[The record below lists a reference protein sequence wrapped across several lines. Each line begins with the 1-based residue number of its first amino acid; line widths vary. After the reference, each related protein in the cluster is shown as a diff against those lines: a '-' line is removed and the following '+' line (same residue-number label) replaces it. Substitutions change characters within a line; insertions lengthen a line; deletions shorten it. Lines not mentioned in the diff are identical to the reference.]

1 VAACCLSILF
11 GCNAKDQSGSQTIP
25 PISPTSDPDDFV
37 HDVGT
42 VIAGS
47 EVNYEFQIVNTSNE
61 RIVIEAD
68 TDIQRNCGCS
78 SLEPSSRSV
87 EPGSEARIKTRVG
100 TTGKDGPFAYGGTIT
115 WASPAGDKRVVKLT
129 LKGVAKS
136 PFKCDPEVVSFLPDE
151 IRKGVVKEVVLD

>member
-1 VAACCLSILF
+1 MNSVFARHPCPDPSPNCTPSNSLRNGELLTRDLVSMTSRNSRRLIAFRSLVAACCLSILF

-61 RIVIEAD
+61 
-68 TDIQRNCGCS
+68 
-78 SLEPSSRSV
+78 
-87 EPGSEARIKTRVG
+87 
-100 TTGKDGPFAYGGTIT
+100 
-115 WASPAGDKRVVKLT
+115 
-129 LKGVAKS
+129 
-136 PFKCDPEVVSFLPDE
+136 
-151 IRKGVVKEVVLD
+151 